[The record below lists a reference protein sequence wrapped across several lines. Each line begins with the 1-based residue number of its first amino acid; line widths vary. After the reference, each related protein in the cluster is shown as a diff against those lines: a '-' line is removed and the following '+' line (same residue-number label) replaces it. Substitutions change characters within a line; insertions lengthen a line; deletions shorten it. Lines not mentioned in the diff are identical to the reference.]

1 MINILAAAMTLW
13 AVNDT
18 TITLS
23 SVTGTG
29 QAKRDFQM
37 KSSQSAVQVGQDFLE
52 QNFSGSLMQTLQ
64 GIPGVKAMSIG
75 SGQSKPTI
83 RGLGF
88 NRMAVTEDGVKHEGQ
103 QCGDDHGLEIDQFS
117 VDRAE
122 VVKGPAALLYGSDA
136 IGGVL
141 NLFTNHIPTQRLEG
155 AVQLFGRTNNEQ
167 LGVSAK
173 IGGRQDRFFYR
184 ANLTPEGPAAAQH
197 RRTGARRQRD
207 AGLCRL

>member
-23 SVTGTG
+23 SVTVTG

-103 QCGDDHGLEIDQFS
+103 QWGDDHGLEIDQFS

-155 AVQLFGRTNNEQ
+155 AVQLFGGYGYTREYPVERMMRDAKITEIYEGTSEVQ
-167 LGVSAK
+167 RMVIAKYLGV
-173 IGGRQDRFFYR
+173 
-184 ANLTPEGPAAAQH
+184 N
-197 RRTGARRQRD
+197 
-207 AGLCRL
+207 

>member
-1 MINILAAAMTLW
+1 MINILAAAMTLC

-23 SVTGTG
+23 SVTVTG

-103 QCGDDHGLEIDQFS
+103 QWGDDHGLEIDQFS

-122 VVKGPAALLYGSDA
+122 VVKGPAALL
-136 IGGVL
+136 
-141 NLFTNHIPTQRLEG
+141 
-155 AVQLFGRTNNEQ
+155 
-167 LGVSAK
+167 
-173 IGGRQDRFFYR
+173 
-184 ANLTPEGPAAAQH
+184 
-197 RRTGARRQRD
+197 
-207 AGLCRL
+207 